1 MPILLWWREII
12 ITLLV
17 VFCLWIINNNQKL
30 DFKAK
35 ETVLIHEKLV
45 LDAERKTANVIS
57 LYQSQ
62 RKADLEI
69 FTNETIKLN
78 DKYSIALSN
87 SNRVYEK
94 VTTYNDRLH
103 TTTRETVENYA
114 KAGSTLYSEC
124 RKEYLDLGYY
134 TAKLDAELDSKTK
147 QPD

>member
-1 MPILLWWREII
+1 MTILLWWREII
-12 ITLLV
+12 IALLV
-17 VFCLWIINNNQKL
+17 VFCLWLINDNQKL
-30 DFKAK
+30 GFEAK

-78 DKYSIALSN
+78 DKYAIALSN

-114 KAGSTLYSEC
+114 KVGSTLYSEC

-147 QPD
+147 QED

>member
-1 MPILLWWREII
+1 MAILLWWREII

-17 VFCLWIINNNQKL
+17 VFCLWIINDNQKL
-30 DFKAK
+30 GFEAK

-57 LYQSQ
+57 IYQSQ

-78 DKYSIALSN
+78 DKYAIALSN

-147 QPD
+147 QKD